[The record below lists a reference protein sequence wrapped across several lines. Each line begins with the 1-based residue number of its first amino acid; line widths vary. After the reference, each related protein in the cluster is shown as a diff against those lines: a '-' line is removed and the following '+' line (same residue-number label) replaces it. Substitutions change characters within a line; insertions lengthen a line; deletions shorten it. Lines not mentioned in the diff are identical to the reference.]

1 MDQWTLVLEL
11 VVALG
16 AALTLG
22 LVCERLRISSIVGYL
37 VAGVV
42 VGPGLGLVRGRE
54 EVSLIAEIGVA
65 LLLFTIGLEFSVRQL
80 RQLGGRVLGAAVL
93 SILAIMAVGA
103 AVAFAFRQPAT
114 AAVSIGA
121 VLSLGS
127 TAVVL
132 RVLRDRSELD
142 NIHGRRALGV
152 LLVQDI
158 FLVPLVLVVTFL
170 GQTGGSIAQEV
181 GVAFLNTG
189 LLALVLTAFASLV
202 VPRLLDEEAVARNRE
217 LPILLAV
224 VTCIGAT
231 WAAHELGVS
240 PALGAF
246 VAGMLLAENK
256 FADQMRADVMP
267 LRTLFVTVFFVS
279 IGLLADLQWMGANLG
294 WLLLGTVGVILM
306 KVVVTHLALR
316 SFLPGIIDSLA
327 TAIALAQ
334 VGEFSFVLAQIAYAN
349 GVLSEGMFQAVV
361 GVSLLT
367 LLVTPFFAA
376 NAPKFARSVAK
387 RLLPLRHLARR
398 EKESVEARNIHG
410 HVLVIGFGEAG
421 QAAALGVARRGQTP
435 FVLDLDPRLVREAEE
450 HGWRAQVGDAR
461 SNEMLLHVGAHRS
474 HGVIVTVPDFSVA
487 RIIVRQVRLLCP
499 EVPLLV
505 RARYHIHRD
514 ELDVAG
520 ADVVADEEGLVGE
533 QLAASLC
540 ALLPKPEEKKPAS
553 KRRV

>member
-306 KVVVTHLALR
+306 KVVVTHLSLR
-316 SFLPGIIDSLA
+316 FFLPGIIDSLA

-367 LLVTPFFAA
+367 LLVTPFLAG

-410 HVLVIGFGEAG
+410 HVLLIGFGEAG
-421 QAAALGVARRGQTP
+421 QAAAEGVARRGQKP

>member
-1 MDQWTLVLEL
+1 MDEWRLVLEL
-11 VVALG
+11 VVALA

-22 LVCERLRISSIVGYL
+22 LICERLRISSIVGYL

-54 EVSLIAEIGVA
+54 EVSLIADIGVA
-65 LLLFTIGLEFSVRQL
+65 LLLFTIGLEFSIRQL
-80 RQLGGRVLGAAVL
+80 RQLGARVLGAAVL

-103 AVAFAFRQPAT
+103 AVALAFGQSVA

-158 FLVPLVLVVTFL
+158 FLVPLVLLVTFL
-170 GQTGGSIAQEV
+170 GRSGETIAREV
-181 GVAFLNTG
+181 GVAFLNAG
-189 LLALVLTAFASLV
+189 FLALVLTAFVSLV
-202 VPRLLDEEAVARNRE
+202 VPRLLHEEAVARNRE

-246 VAGMLLAENK
+246 VAGVLLAENK

-279 IGLLADLQWMGANLG
+279 VGLLADLRWMGSHLG
-294 WLLLGTVGVILM
+294 WLVLGTVGVILM
-306 KVVVTHLALR
+306 KVIVTHLSLR
-316 SFLPGIIDSLA
+316 AFLPGIIDSLA
-327 TAIALAQ
+327 AAIALAQ
-334 VGEFSFVLAQIAYAN
+334 VGEFSFVLAQIAYAK
-349 GVLSEGMFQAVV
+349 GVLSEAMFQGVV

-367 LLVTPFFAA
+367 LLVTPFLAG
-376 NAPKFARSVAK
+376 NAPKFARGVAK

-398 EKESVEARNIHG
+398 EKESLETRDIHG
-410 HVLVIGFGEAG
+410 HVLLIGFGEAG
-421 QAAALGVARRGQTP
+421 QVAAEGVARRGQKP
-435 FVLDLDPRLVREAEE
+435 FVLDMDPRLVRAAEE
-450 HGWRAQVGDAR
+450 RGWPAQVGDAR

-474 HGVIVTVPDFSVA
+474 HGVIVTVPDYSVA

-505 RARYHIHRD
+505 RSRYHIHRD

-520 ADVVADEEGLVGE
+520 ADVVADEESLVGE
-533 QLAASLC
+533 LLAASLC
-540 ALLPKPEEKKPAS
+540 ALLPQPEPKRPTGT
-553 KRRV
+553 RRV